1 MAIDLRSLTS
11 PRFVLGKGAVAL
23 KSRFA
28 LAMDAR
34 LLGLAALVGVLA
46 AGIASLYFYALEF
59 TLEGFTWMQVR
70 SGVPVWGFMAV
81 AGALVGLL
89 YRLGEPGETDAVVNN
104 IHVEN
109 GRVDLKANLP
119 LIPIS
124 LVSISAGGSAGPEAP
139 MVHLTG
145 SVGTWLH
152 KRLKLPEAFIR
163 PMTFAGMS
171 VGFATL
177 FGAPVGSVIFAL
189 EIPHKRGMEY
199 YEALMPALVGGLI
212 GHAVFAVLTHHGI
225 GTTWHF
231 EHYELH
237 SSRELLYA
245 MGIGLFGGLAAM
257 PYVWII
263 RGMKKL
269 FRAMKRLPHELT
281 GALGGLCMGLFAT
294 YVPATRFFGEAQ
306 VEGVE
311 KLALGGLLV
320 LAVAKMFTVALTL
333 ASGWRGGII
342 IPCFLIGACL
352 GRAVS
357 LLVPGIDP
365 TLAMVCGMAAVNVAV
380 MKVPLGTVLV
390 LVTMTGINAIAPI
403 ALAGLAAFLVT
414 GGANVIDT
422 QRARSE
428 AEGTAPAEPPE
439 ARSEAV
445 G

>member
-1 MAIDLRSLTS
+1 MKA
-11 PRFVLGKGAVAL
+11 
-23 KSRFA
+23 RFA

-34 LLGLAALVGVLA
+34 LLGLAALVGVLS
-46 AGIASLYFYALEF
+46 AGIAALYFYGLEF
-59 TLEGFTWMQVR
+59 SFWGMERLQAL
-70 SGVPVWGFMAV
+70 SHLPVWAFMAL
-81 AGALVGLL
+81 AGALIGAF

-109 GRVDLKANLP
+109 GRVELQANVP

-124 LVSISAGGSAGPEAP
+124 LASIAAGGSAGPEAP

-152 KRLKLPEAFIR
+152 KRLNLPEAFIR

-199 YEALMPALVGGLI
+199 YEALMPALVGGLV
-212 GHAVFAVLTHHGI
+212 GHALFAVLTHHGI
-225 GTTWHF
+225 GTTWHLA
-231 EHYELH
+231 HYELH
-237 SSRELLYA
+237 NSRELLYA
-245 MGIGLFGGLAAM
+245 VAIGLFAGLAAM

-263 RGMKKL
+263 RGLKRL
-269 FRAMKRLPHELT
+269 FGAMQRLPHELK
-281 GALGGLCMGLFAT
+281 GALGGLAMGLFAY

-306 VEGVE
+306 LEGVE
-311 KLALGGLLV
+311 KLALKGLLI
-320 LAVAKMFTVALTL
+320 LAVAKMFTVGLTL

-357 LLVPGIDP
+357 VVFPAIDP
-365 TLAMVCGMAAVNVAV
+365 TLGMVCGMAAVNVAV

-390 LVTMTGINAIAPI
+390 LVTMTGVNAIAPI
-403 ALAGLAAFLVT
+403 ALACLASFLVT

-422 QRARSE
+422 KRARSE
-428 AEGTAPAEPPE
+428 AEAVAGEEQEPP
-439 ARSEAV
+439 REAV